1 MYYPNVQAADPLLD
15 AADEPK
21 EQILAASSQVK
32 LKPEP

>member
-1 MYYPNVQAADPLLD
+1 MYCPKVQTPDPLLA

-21 EQILAASSQVK
+21 EHILAASSQVK